1 VLHDELTW
9 WRELQLAGD
18 AFRLAF
24 LNVAFLIQKKII

>member
-1 VLHDELTW
+1 MIGLAW

-24 LNVAFLIQKKII
+24 NVVFPHGKKII

>member
-1 VLHDELTW
+1 LDWAW

-24 LNVAFLIQKKII
+24 NVVFLIRKKII